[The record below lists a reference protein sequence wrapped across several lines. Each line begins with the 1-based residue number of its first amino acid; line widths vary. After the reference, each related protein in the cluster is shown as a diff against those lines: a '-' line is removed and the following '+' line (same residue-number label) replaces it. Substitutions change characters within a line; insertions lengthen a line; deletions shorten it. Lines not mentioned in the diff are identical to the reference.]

1 MLLSFVISLLT
12 VWRRE
17 GIYLLLFGA
26 ILLLL
31 TYANNKLKNKRIIL
45 ILFFLVEIA
54 LYLPA
59 TTAGAEEKGT
69 TYRAYL
75 VHMLGERSLDRNKIE
90 KELEVADQYMDL
102 SIIDRYNTDL
112 GIDGFADCMYDWAS
126 WNDGSYYAIRNNPT
140 ISENEFSNAV
150 IRIIIKEPVVFM
162 KSRLRAFAAA
172 ARGTG
177 SKNLFIPL
185 MVVIILT
192 VYAIIKRDWILAILC
207 MGVLVQTVITT
218 LAMPASYFKYFYE
231 MYLFAY
237 YFMVI
242 VLTGEC
248 LNKYRGS
255 LV

>member
-1 MLLSFVISLLT
+1 MEIM
-12 VWRRE
+12 
-17 GIYLLLFGA
+17 IY
-26 ILLLL
+26 
-31 TYANNKLKNKRIIL
+31 
-45 ILFFLVEIA
+45 V
-54 LYLPA
+54 PA
-59 TTAGAEEKGT
+59 TTAGVEEKGT

-90 KELEVADQYMDL
+90 KELKIADKYMDL
-102 SIIDRYNTDL
+102 SRIDRYNANW
-112 GIDGFADCMYDWAS
+112 GIDGFSDCMYDWSS
-126 WNDGSYYAIRNNPT
+126 WGDGSYYAIRSNPT
-140 ISENEFSNAV
+140 ISEDKFSEAV
-150 IRIIIKEPVVFM
+150 VRIIIKEPVVFL

-242 VLTGEC
+242 VLLDEY
-248 LNKYRGS
+248 LNKYRGNHVREIS
-255 LV
+255 TNI